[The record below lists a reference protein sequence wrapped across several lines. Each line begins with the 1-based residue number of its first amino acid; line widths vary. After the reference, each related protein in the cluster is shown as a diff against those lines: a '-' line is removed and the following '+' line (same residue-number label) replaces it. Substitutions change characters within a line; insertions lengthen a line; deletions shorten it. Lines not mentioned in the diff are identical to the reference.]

1 LHEEWET
8 KMNQDDKTTTINRP
22 GTARDELGQKA
33 QDAKTVAQER
43 GAELREQARS
53 GLHDARTAVEER
65 SERAKHSAA
74 DEIDKTAHG
83 LETAA
88 DELEGSPVQQ
98 DLLREAADG
107 LKQLSQAMHGKSLGT
122 MVGDLSDFGRRN
134 PLAFIGG
141 AALAGF
147 AMARFAR
154 ASTPTHSSA
163 DQGVYGGNRGPGP
176 RGSAYG
182 DTGSGGSYSPA
193 GTASTAPGH
202 PSSTNPVDPVR
213 STETP
218 FTPTT
223 PATKGPENA

>member
-122 MVGDLSDFGRRN
+122 MVSDVSDFGRRN

-154 ASTPTHSSA
+154 ASTPAGS
-163 DQGVYGGNRGPGP
+163 DRGVYGGTS
-176 RGSAYG
+176 GSGAGIGVYG
-182 DTGSGGSYSPA
+182 DTGSGGSYGTSPA
-193 GTASTAPGH
+193 PGTTPG
-202 PSSTNPVDPVR
+202 SSANPTDPVR
-213 STETP
+213 SAEP
-218 FTPTT
+218 SFTPIT
-223 PATKGPENA
+223 PAMKGPENA

>member
-1 LHEEWET
+1 
-8 KMNQDDKTTTINRP
+8 MNQEDKTTTISRP

-43 GAELREQARS
+43 ASELRETAKS
-53 GLHDARTAVEER
+53 GLHDAKAAVEER
-65 SERAKHSAA
+65 SERAKDSAA

-83 LETAA
+83 LEAAA

-122 MVGDLSDFGRRN
+122 MVSDVSEFGRRN

-154 ASTPTHSSA
+154 ASAPTSSGA
-163 DQGVYGGNRGPGP
+163 DRGVYGGNRGPGP

-193 GTASTAPGH
+193 GTDSTTPGH
-202 PSSTNPVDPVR
+202 QSSANPADPVR

-223 PATKGPENA
+223 PAMKGPENA